1 MHYKTIHTVY
11 CTHICTYI
19 HTYGKII
26 YFECGAIVP
35 FIGDTVNLAL
45 GVSER
50 QLLSLN
56 LN

>member
-1 MHYKTIHTVY
+1 MYV
-11 CTHICTYI
+11 HIYI

-35 FIGDTVNLAL
+35 FIGDTVSLAL